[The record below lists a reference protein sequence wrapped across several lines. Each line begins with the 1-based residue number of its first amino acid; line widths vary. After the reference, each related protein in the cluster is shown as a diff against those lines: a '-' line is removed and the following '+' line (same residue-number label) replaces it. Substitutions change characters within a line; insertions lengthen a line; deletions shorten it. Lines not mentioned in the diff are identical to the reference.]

1 MTALVRF
8 EAARQALAEAQ
19 RVDEVK
25 DIRDKAEAMAA
36 YARQA
41 KDTELIQYA
50 TEIKVRAERRCGEM
64 LRTAA
69 ASGQRSTG
77 GKPSKATTVST
88 LTDLGLT
95 RDESSR
101 YQKLAAMPE
110 KHFEAA
116 VATAKAAAGEVTTAR
131 MLREAKKVEGE
142 SAGRKPAARRTAAK
156 KESAT
161 SVATET
167 ASPIT
172 PDQRAPSP
180 AVEVVD
186 GDRLSDAELLQE
198 MQRDLDQARATAAE
212 FEKAL
217 LATDDKAKFS
227 ELIRRLDHAVREQ
240 HKLMADA
247 VALKKRADFYER
259 QLARCGK
266 AVGQRDLDKVAPAV
280 EAMARRKHVNA
291 TPAPATAD
299 AADDSEYI

>member
-64 LRTAA
+64 LALT
-69 ASGQRSTG
+69 QRARPKDNLKRGPKSND
-77 GKPSKATTVST
+77 ATTGPT
-88 LTDLGLT
+88 LADLGLT

-131 MLREAKKVEGE
+131 MLREAKKVNGE
-142 SAGRKPAARRTAAK
+142 SAGRKPAARKPAAK
-156 KESAT
+156 PK
-161 SVATET
+161 
-167 ASPIT
+167 
-172 PDQRAPSP
+172 
-180 AVEVVD
+180 
-186 GDRLSDAELLQE
+186 
-198 MQRDLDQARATAAE
+198 
-212 FEKAL
+212 
-217 LATDDKAKFS
+217 
-227 ELIRRLDHAVREQ
+227 
-240 HKLMADA
+240 
-247 VALKKRADFYER
+247 
-259 QLARCGK
+259 
-266 AVGQRDLDKVAPAV
+266 APA
-280 EAMARRKHVNA
+280 KK
-291 TPAPATAD
+291 
-299 AADDSEYI
+299 